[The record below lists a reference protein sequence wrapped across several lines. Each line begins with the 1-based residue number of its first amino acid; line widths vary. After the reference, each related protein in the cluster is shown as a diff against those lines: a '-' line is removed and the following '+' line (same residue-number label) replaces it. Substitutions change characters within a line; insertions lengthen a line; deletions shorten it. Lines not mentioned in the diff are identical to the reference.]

1 MRVSLQT
8 ESRIALEAAPQL
20 GDEQRHLQ
28 QAVRHVATQVVSNPA
43 AVSREL
49 LAGLGLCALGCVS
62 FTVAAMALR
71 RPFLMA
77 PTFPIGMLAAHHW
90 DHAQSGLAH
99 HNASAVR
106 VQWRPLR

>member
-8 ESRIALEAAPQL
+8 ESPLALNAAPQL

-28 QAVRHVATQVVSNPA
+28 HAMRHVVQVVESPA

-49 LAGLGLCALGCVS
+49 LVGLGLCALGCVG
-62 FTVAAMALR
+62 FTAAAMALR

-77 PTFPIGMLAAHHW
+77 PTFPIGMLAAHQW